1 MRRGRTSSVWMI
13 TRVRC
18 VNMLIGRARR
28 MRNAG
33 GRVHTALRLVSSDRC
48 VPILFL
54 MMLGISHLSLH
65 LGTRRRRLGS
75 VHTGWCGSCARR
87 SLRRMMTVTLAESHA
102 QVSAHLR
109 YHAWLYYIKAEPAL
123 TDAEFDRDFKYLQG
137 LEGRHP
143 ELVTPDSPTQVV
155 GSPVEEPPC
164 PPELRGWLDE
174 R

>member
-1 MRRGRTSSVWMI
+1 
-13 TRVRC
+13 
-18 VNMLIGRARR
+18 
-28 MRNAG
+28 
-33 GRVHTALRLVSSDRC
+33 
-48 VPILFL
+48 
-54 MMLGISHLSLH
+54 
-65 LGTRRRRLGS
+65 
-75 VHTGWCGSCARR
+75 
-87 SLRRMMTVTLAESHA
+87 MTVTLAESHA